1 MVAAAAIRPEKPVR
15 RAAIIGGQAGPHGTR
30 TATREYRLGC
40 AIDDDMLIVTLMED
54 VPGVAIT
61 FEAENF
67 DRAFERALA
76 ISEEMADLAGHLADG
91 VLVSLVLRGSLA
103 DIGVDAD

>member
-1 MVAAAAIRPEKPVR
+1 MVAAVAFRRDEPVR
-15 RAAIIGGQAGPHGTR
+15 RAAIIGGRSGPHGTR

-40 AIDDDMLIVTLMED
+40 AVDDDTLIVTMIEN
-54 VPGVAIT
+54 VPGIAIT

-67 DRAFERALA
+67 DRAFERALE
-76 ISEEMADLAGHLADG
+76 ITEEVADLAGHLADG

-103 DIGVDAD
+103 EIGVDAE